1 MELYQLRY
9 FSYAAKCE
17 NISEASRRL
26 MVAQSSVS
34 KAITGLEAELQT
46 DLFIR
51 NGKHIRLSSNGRLF
65 AAKVAPIL
73 SAVDALPE
81 TFSSEKENAVR
92 LRVLSA
98 SALLPDILARFRQIE
113 PQTRFHLLQSAG
125 SEETDLTI
133 FSSPD
138 EVADM
143 GTVFLTREEI
153 MLAIPVSSPL
163 SLHKEAELELL
174 GREPIVMPTE
184 DQLLREQIE
193 RLCTASGF
201 KLEVDFEG
209 AGHYLLASPDLAGLL
224 QRQPDLPALPPAP
237 DLPQC
242 LYAGKSGPAAA
253 PGVGAVHAV
262 PGAVFHRDSGG
273 IPLKKGDA
281 PIRSRQKAADRGI
294 YSRY

>member
-51 NGKHIRLSSNGRLF
+51 NGKHIRLSSSGRLF

-98 SALLPDILARFRQIE
+98 SALIPDILPGSGRLNPRPVSIFCSPPAARRRI
-113 PQTRFHLLQSAG
+113 
-125 SEETDLTI
+125 
-133 FSSPD
+133 SP
-138 EVADM
+138 
-143 GTVFLTREEI
+143 
-153 MLAIPVSSPL
+153 SSPL
-163 SLHKEAELELL
+163 RTRL
-174 GREPIVMPTE
+174 PIW
-184 DQLLREQIE
+184 
-193 RLCTASGF
+193 
-201 KLEVDFEG
+201 
-209 AGHYLLASPDLAGLL
+209 
-224 QRQPDLPALPPAP
+224 
-237 DLPQC
+237 
-242 LYAGKSGPAAA
+242 GPC
-253 PGVGAVHAV
+253 
-262 PGAVFHRDSGG
+262 F
-273 IPLKKGDA
+273 
-281 PIRSRQKAADRGI
+281 
-294 YSRY
+294 

>member
-46 DLFIR
+46 NLFIR

-81 TFSSEKENAVR
+81 TFASEKENAVR

-201 KLEVDFEG
+201 KLEVDFECDSPFLVRMLVQRG
-209 AGHYLLASPDLAGLL
+209 LGITFWPVQTWRVYSSDSLTFLPFRQPQIYRNVYMRANPARQPHPALERFMRYLVRYFTAIPEASP
-224 QRQPDLPALPPAP
+224 
-237 DLPQC
+237 
-242 LYAGKSGPAAA
+242 
-253 PGVGAVHAV
+253 
-262 PGAVFHRDSGG
+262 
-273 IPLKKGDA
+273 
-281 PIRSRQKAADRGI
+281 
-294 YSRY
+294 